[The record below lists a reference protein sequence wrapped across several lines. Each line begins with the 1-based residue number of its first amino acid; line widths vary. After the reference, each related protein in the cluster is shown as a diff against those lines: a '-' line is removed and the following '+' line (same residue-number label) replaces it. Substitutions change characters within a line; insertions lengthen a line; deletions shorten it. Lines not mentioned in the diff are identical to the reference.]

1 MHFRCIFTNYAANK
15 KWRFLFFVFSQRL
28 QLEAK
33 PKNSTANM
41 VLGSSERRDFGIE
54 KYAGVLLRSI
64 DPRLPAEQLVDVVRD
79 VGFDFVVLPVQTD
92 TSAPRL
98 LGRAG
103 LLSDGSA
110 KPPMRPD
117 THLYTMISEQVSN
130 RVVALVSD
138 TADRDLQLMELEWA
152 AHLTCQACIVP
163 LGITRDVEDD
173 DTGDGGGGAGGSCG
187 RRVATMMLAQM
198 LGTFL
203 HGGGANTTVWVRIPA
218 CNRKHGKMWE
228 VWHAIRMHCN
238 HPRNLGVVLE
248 VGALD
253 ALEDVEENLGDGMM
267 GEPLRAVIVPLKHE
281 RGDAICRM
289 ALERGLQV
297 IVDPCEG
304 AGSCTPDALRA
315 VHMRLSHIMDS
326 RQVLSEEDILEM
338 PYWDFLQAP
347 LQPLQDDLASQTYET
362 FERDSPKYVAYE
374 EAVYHA
380 LCSIRETSEAGGVP
394 GWRRDVDVCVVGAG
408 RGPLV
413 SAVLRAS
420 VRAEVP
426 TRVVAVEKN
435 RNAVVHVLARAEK
448 EGWDEERVRVVH
460 ADMRAWTPDD
470 SYLADILVSELLGSF
485 GDNELSPECLDG
497 AQRFLRP
504 GGCSIP
510 TSYTSFLS
518 PITAAKVWS
527 EVATRDAAI
536 SVGSIKNL
544 ETPFVVRLHEFRE
557 IDSPKPVFT
566 FHHPSKPDSAAPSLA
581 HGGGSA
587 PARTTGQNERTRCN
601 IRFVNAKPYPVV
613 CHGFAGYFT
622 ACLWGDTSL
631 SIHPE
636 HHTKDMYSWFPIF
649 FPAIAPFTVE
659 AGGTIEISMFRRSS
673 TSKVWY
679 EWTVSRPVALPMAN
693 PSGRSYHVG
702 L

>member
-1 MHFRCIFTNYAANK
+1 
-15 KWRFLFFVFSQRL
+15 
-28 QLEAK
+28 
-33 PKNSTANM
+33 M
-41 VLGSSERRDFGIE
+41 VLGSSGRRDFGIE
-54 KYAGVLLRSI
+54 KYAGVLFRSV

-92 TSAPRL
+92 PSAPRL

-103 LLSDGSA
+103 MLADGSA
-110 KPPMRPD
+110 RPPMRPD
-117 THLYTMISEQVSN
+117 THLHTMISEQVSN
-130 RVVALVSD
+130 RIVALVSD

-163 LGITRDVEDD
+163 LGFSRDD
-173 DTGDGGGGAGGSCG
+173 DDDGVDTPAGSC
-187 RRVATMMLAQM
+187 RVGTTMLAQM

-203 HGGGANTTVWVRIPA
+203 HGSGSNTSVWVRIPA
-218 CNRKHGKMWE
+218 CNREHGKMWE

-238 HPRNLGVVLE
+238 HPRNLSLVLE

-253 ALEDVEENLGDGMM
+253 ALVDVEENLRDGMM
-267 GEPLRAVIVPLKHE
+267 GEPLRAVIVPLSHE
-281 RGDAICRM
+281 HGDAISRM

-304 AGSCTPDALRA
+304 AGAITPDALRSL
-315 VHMRLSHIMDS
+315 HMHLSHIIDS
-326 RQVLSEEDILEM
+326 RQTLSEEEILEM
-338 PYWDFLQAP
+338 PYRDFLQAP

-380 LCSIRETSEAGGVP
+380 LRAIGGNSGGVS
-394 GWRRDVDVCVVGAG
+394 GSQRDVDVCVVGAG

-435 RNAVVHVLARAEK
+435 RNAVVHVLARAQK
-448 EGWDEERVRVVH
+448 EGWDAERVRVVH

-527 EVATRDAAI
+527 EVAARDAAI

-557 IDSPKPVFT
+557 IDAPKPVFT
-566 FHHPSKPDSAAPSLA
+566 FHHPAEPDPAAPRLA
-581 HGGGSA
+581 AAGSA
-587 PARTTGQNERTRCN
+587 PVGATGHNDRARCN
-601 IRFVNAKPYPVV
+601 LRFVNAKPYPVA

-622 ACLWGDTSL
+622 TCLWGDTNL

-636 HHTKDMYSWFPIF
+636 HHTEDMYSWFPIF
-649 FPAIAPFTVE
+649 FPVLAPFTVE
-659 AGGTIEISMFRRSS
+659 SGGIIEISMFRRSS
-673 TSKVWY
+673 TTKVWY

>member
-1 MHFRCIFTNYAANK
+1 
-15 KWRFLFFVFSQRL
+15 
-28 QLEAK
+28 
-33 PKNSTANM
+33 M
-41 VLGSSERRDFGIE
+41 VLGSSGRSDFGIE
-54 KYAGVLLRSI
+54 KYAGVILRSV
-64 DPRLPAEQLVDVVRD
+64 DPRLPAEQFVDVVRD

-92 TSAPRL
+92 PSAPRL
-98 LGRAG
+98 LDRAG
-103 LLSDGSA
+103 MLADGSA
-110 KPPMRPD
+110 RPPMRPD
-117 THLYTMISEQVSN
+117 THLHTMISEQVSN
-130 RVVALVSD
+130 RIVALISD
-138 TADRDLQLMELEWA
+138 TADRVQQLMELEWA

-163 LGITRDVEDD
+163 LGLSRDSDD
-173 DTGDGGGGAGGSCG
+173 GGDGGDGGDGCDGGDTPAGSCRG
-187 RRVATMMLAQM
+187 RVAAMMLAQM

-203 HGGGANTTVWVRIPA
+203 HGGGSNTSVWVRIPV
-218 CNRKHGKMWE
+218 CNREHGKMWE
-228 VWHAIRMHCN
+228 AWNAIRMHCN

-253 ALEDVEENLGDGMM
+253 ALGDVGENLRDGMM
-267 GEPLRAVIVPLKHE
+267 GEPLRAVIVPLNHE
-281 RGDAICRM
+281 HGDAICRM

-304 AGSCTPDALRA
+304 AITSDTLRSA
-315 VHMRLSHIMDS
+315 HMRLSHIIDS
-326 RQVLSEEDILEM
+326 RPALSEEEILEM
-338 PYWDFLQAP
+338 PYRDFLQAP

-362 FERDSPKYVAYE
+362 FERDSPKYVEYE

-380 LCSIRETSEAGGVP
+380 LCSMRESFGAGSVSASP
-394 GWRRDVDVCVVGAG
+394 RDVDVCVVGAG

-420 VRAEVP
+420 VRAGVP

-435 RNAVVHVLARAEK
+435 RNAVVHVMARAQK
-448 EGWDEERVRVVH
+448 EGWDAGRVRVVH
-460 ADMRAWTPDD
+460 ADMRVWTPDD

-527 EVATRDAAI
+527 EVAARDAAI
-536 SVGSIKNL
+536 SDGSIKNL

-557 IDSPKPVFT
+557 IDAPKSMFT
-566 FHHPSKPDSAAPSLA
+566 FHHPTEPGP
-581 HGGGSA
+581 SA
-587 PARTTGQNERTRCN
+587 PRLARPTGHNDRSRCN
-601 IRFVNAKPYPVV
+601 LRFVNEKPYAVA

-649 FPAIAPFTVE
+649 FPVLTPFTVE
-659 AGGTIEISMFRRSS
+659 SGDTIEVSMFRRSNP
-673 TSKVWY
+673 SKVWY
-679 EWTVSRPVALPMAN
+679 EWTVSRPIALPMAN